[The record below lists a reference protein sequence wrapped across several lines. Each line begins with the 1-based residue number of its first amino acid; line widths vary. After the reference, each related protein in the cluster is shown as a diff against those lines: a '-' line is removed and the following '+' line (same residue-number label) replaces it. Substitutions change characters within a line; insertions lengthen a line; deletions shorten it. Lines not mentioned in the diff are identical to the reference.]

1 MSEEIQRSRGR
12 PSNYKMDRGGYP
24 AEFGPFIGV
33 VKNNVDPTR
42 SGRLQV
48 YIETFAGG
56 NPEDSSKWTTVR
68 YLPGFYGYTPQG
80 NVPNTG
86 VGDYT
91 RNQNAYGM

>member
-12 PSNYKMDRGGYP
+12 PTNYKMDRGGYP

-48 YIETFAGG
+48 YIETFADG
-56 NPEDSSKWTTVR
+56 NAEDSSKWTTVR
-68 YLPGFYGYTPQG
+68 YLPSFFGNTPSG
-80 NVPNTG
+80 NIPNTG

-91 RNQNAYGM
+91 RNQNA